1 MTALRDQCPLWGFEH
16 PAAVLEDQSGSVL
29 AIRSPRT
36 GGRYRIADD
45 ARSLT
50 QELTDRERARLTTWL
65 VEQRSQGE
73 EAPLITEEVIRS
85 AKTRRSLEPYQSA
98 QRLLKWLARQSSSIG
113 QPIPIPWDGVTDIAR
128 EAMASAELRNL
139 HELVYLLD
147 NYLPRQGWGFHT
159 KNVGYGVTVDG
170 YTHLEDLVTQPDL
183 AQVFVAMWFDESMD
197 GVFENG
203 IEPAVRNAG
212 YEPLRIDRKEHLNKI
227 DDEII
232 AEIRRS
238 RFLVADFTQGDS
250 GARGSVYYE
259 AGFARG
265 LGLDVV
271 SSCRQDKLKHLAFD
285 TSHFNHLVWT
295 EPGELRRILE
305 KRILAVI
312 GEGPVVTQRG

>member
-1 MTALRDQCPLWGFEH
+1 MG
-16 PAAVLEDQSGSVL
+16 EDQSGSVL
-29 AIRSPRT
+29 AVCSPRA
-36 GGRYRIADD
+36 GGHYRIAGD
-45 ARSLT
+45 ATSLI
-50 QELTDRERARLTTWL
+50 QELTDSERPRLTTWL

-73 EAPLITEEVIRS
+73 DAPLITEDAIRS

-113 QPIPIPWDGVTDIAR
+113 QPIPIPWDRVTDIAR
-128 EAMASAELRNL
+128 YGMASAELQNL
-139 HELVYLLD
+139 GELMYLLSD
-147 NYLPRQGWGFHT
+147 YLPGRGWGFHT

-170 YTHLEDLVTQPDL
+170 YTYLEDLRTEPDL
-183 AQVFVAMWFDESMD
+183 AQAFVAMWFDESMD
-197 GVFENG
+197 AAFENG
-203 IEPAVRNAG
+203 IAPAVRNAG
-212 YEPLRIDRKEHLNKI
+212 YVPLRIDRKEHVNKI

-265 LGLDVV
+265 LGLHVV
-271 SSCRQDKLKHLAFD
+271 YSCREDKLKHLAFD
-285 TSHFNHLVWT
+285 TSHFNHLVWA
-295 EPGELRRILE
+295 EPEELRRILE